1 MTTHRSWKLEAAKAQ
16 FSEVVR
22 DAEGGQAQ
30 LITRRGQPVAVVIS
44 AREYVLLQQTGWD
57 VFAKAPH
64 VEEFEPVRPPG
75 GSRELPAF

>member
-1 MTTHRSWKLEAAKAQ
+1 MTHRSWKLETAKAQ

-22 DAEGGQAQ
+22 DAESGQPQ

-44 AREYVLLQQTGWD
+44 AREYALQEQTGWD

-64 VEEFEPVRPPG
+64 VEEFEPVRPTG
-75 GSRELPAF
+75 GSRKPPEF